1 MLSAENMCMLNGK
14 TRFTIQNIPEDAVLV
29 RFNPLF
35 AYVYDAVSGGKGMM
49 QLKIDPAKT
58 RTIANIAREHFP
70 AIKCFDNEKLHLLN
84 PRTIAYIH
92 ALMIDSISMLFE
104 ESINARA
111 LEHEKTMLDDYS
123 SMNPDAFMSQLQ
135 AVLSTY
141 FEDIKGVHGA
151 SGCPKPKI
159 VKRRYVDP
167 DDAGATPDED
177 AVNDA
182 TAPLDAAAAQAEGAA
197 AAAAP
202 AGGEAAAA
210 AAAPA
215 GGEAAAALVPAAA
228 ASPAEKA
235 GRGGK
240 KAKNNCC

>member
-1 MLSAENMCMLNGK
+1 M
-14 TRFTIQNIPEDAVLV
+14 
-29 RFNPLF
+29 
-35 AYVYDAVSGGKGMM
+35 
-49 QLKIDPAKT
+49 
-58 RTIANIAREHFP
+58 REHFP

-84 PRTIAYIH
+84 PIAYIH
-92 ALMIDSISMLFE
+92 APMIDSISMLFE

-111 LEHEKTMLDDYS
+111 LEHEKAMLDDYS
-123 SMNPDAFMSQLQ
+123 SMKPDAFMSQLQ
-135 AVLSTY
+135 AVLTTY
-141 FEDIKGVHGA
+141 FEDIKRVHGA

-159 VKRRYVDP
+159 VKRRYADP
-167 DDAGATPDED
+167 DDAGSTPDED

-182 TAPLDAAAAQAEGAA
+182 AAPLDAAAAPAEGAA

-210 AAAPA
+210 V
-215 GGEAAAALVPAAA
+215 VPAAA

-240 KAKNNCC
+240 KAKNNC

>member
-1 MLSAENMCMLNGK
+1 M
-14 TRFTIQNIPEDAVLV
+14 RW
-29 RFNPLF
+29 
-35 AYVYDAVSGGKGMM
+35 
-49 QLKIDPAKT
+49 
-58 RTIANIAREHFP
+58 TIANIVREHFP

-111 LEHEKTMLDDYS
+111 LEHEKAMLDDYS
-123 SMNPDAFMSQLQ
+123 SMKPDAFMSQLQ
-135 AVLSTY
+135 AVLTTY
-141 FEDIKGVHGA
+141 FEDIKRVHGA

-159 VKRRYVDP
+159 VKRRYADP
-167 DDAGATPDED
+167 DDAGSTPDED

-182 TAPLDAAAAQAEGAA
+182 AAPLDAAAAPAEGAA

-202 AGGEAAAA
+202 ASGEAAAA
-210 AAAPA
+210 VVPAAPA
-215 GGEAAAALVPAAA
+215 GGEAAAAVVPAAA

-240 KAKNNCC
+240 KAKNNC

>member
-1 MLSAENMCMLNGK
+1 M
-14 TRFTIQNIPEDAVLV
+14 RW
-29 RFNPLF
+29 
-35 AYVYDAVSGGKGMM
+35 
-49 QLKIDPAKT
+49 
-58 RTIANIAREHFP
+58 TIANIVREHFP

-84 PRTIAYIH
+84 PIAYIH

-111 LEHEKTMLDDYS
+111 LEHEKAMLDDYS
-123 SMNPDAFMSQLQ
+123 SMKPDAFMSQLQ
-135 AVLSTY
+135 AVLTTY
-141 FEDIKGVHGA
+141 FEDIKRVHGA

-159 VKRRYVDP
+159 VKRRYADP
-167 DDAGATPDED
+167 DDAGSTPDED

-182 TAPLDAAAAQAEGAA
+182 AAPLDAAAAPAEGAA

-215 GGEAAAALVPAAA
+215 GGEVAAAVVPAAA

-240 KAKNNCC
+240 KAKNNC